1 MKLTQ
6 MFWLANR
13 NFVQHKR
20 RSLLLVLGLAVWF
33 ALVLTMWLWLTGF
46 ERSYQHFAS
55 LATGGKVVVQASNGL
70 GLTTGSS
77 TSGTA
82 TAGSDAVTADSGTKV
97 ADLDAMVA
105 DLEQFGA
112 RIISTQAD
120 ATSSEV
126 VLPPEVVAGAIEVDP
141 SQAPATAAPVL
152 VTVSQGRNW
161 LGQDSDPW
169 PATAAGKREYYEQ
182 LREALIGHTFTS
194 ENGAEYFVVGLAPGD
209 AGIGNFSFNQLAIDN
224 FNVLNPLLEGIAAP
238 SAATLL
244 LDNGQMATWERG
256 ESRDLA
262 AEIEYL
268 ENLGIDVGDVSFTMD
283 TVVAEFADVTAAQVY
298 LWGGQ
303 GQFAR
308 VSDDR
313 AYTYSANV
321 VAGPS
326 PETGVQFA
334 SWRLVALGIT
344 VLAVVLAVVLV
355 LLMGARQVSQDQ
367 AKIQRYLR
375 LGATPG
381 QVRAVYSLYFLELM
395 LLVLALAWLLASG
408 VVLGFSAINQELLST
423 QALLAF
429 SLPEAPTVIW
439 YGVGTPTVVVS
450 GLVIL
455 QAPLLIL
462 LSWRKFY
469 LK

>member
-55 LATGGKVVVQASNGL
+55 QATGGKVVVQATNQL
-70 GLTTGSS
+70 NTTGD
-77 TSGTA
+77 G
-82 TAGSDAVTADSGTKV
+82 AVV

-105 DLEQFGA
+105 DLEKFGA
-112 RIISTQAD
+112 RIISTETE
-120 ATSSEV
+120 ATTSEA
-126 VLPPEVVAGAIEVDP
+126 VLPPGMVTGAIEVDP
-141 SQAPATAAPVL
+141 SEAPATAAPVL
-152 VTVSQGRNW
+152 VTVSQGMSW
-161 LGQDSDPW
+161 LGQSGDPW
-169 PATAAGKREYYEQ
+169 PTTAAGKREYYER
-182 LREALIGHTFTS
+182 LREALIGHTFTA

-209 AGIGNFSFNQLAIDN
+209 AGIGNFSFNQLASDN
-224 FNVLNPLLEGIAAP
+224 FNVLNPLLEEIAAP
-238 SAATLL
+238 SVATLL

-283 TVVAEFADVTAAQVY
+283 TVVAEFTDVTAAQVY

-313 AYTYSANV
+313 AYTYSVNV

-326 PETGVQFA
+326 PEIGVQFA
-334 SWRLVALGIT
+334 FWRLVALGIT
-344 VLAVVLAVVLV
+344 VVAVVLAVVLV

-367 AKIQRYLR
+367 AKIQHYLR

-408 VVLGFSAINQELLST
+408 VVLGFSAANQELLST

-429 SLPEAPTVIW
+429 SLPTAPMVVW
-439 YGVGTPTVVVS
+439 CGVGTQAVVVNA
-450 GLVIL
+450 LIIL
-455 QAPLLIL
+455 QAPLLTFL
-462 LSWRKFY
+462 LWRKFY
-469 LK
+469 LR

>member
-6 MFWLANR
+6 MFWLSNR

-46 ERSYQHFAS
+46 EQSYQHFAS
-55 LATGGKVVVQASNGL
+55 QATGGKVVVQATNQLSA
-70 GLTTGSS
+70 TGD
-77 TSGTA
+77 GA
-82 TAGSDAVTADSGTKV
+82 AV
-97 ADLDAMVA
+97 ADLDAMVT
-105 DLEQFGA
+105 DLEKFGA
-112 RIISTQAD
+112 RIISTETE
-120 ATSSEV
+120 ATTSEV
-126 VLPPEVVAGAIEVDP
+126 VLSPEMVAGGIEVSP
-141 SQAPATAAPVL
+141 SEAPATAAPVL
-152 VTVSQGRNW
+152 VTVSQGMSW
-161 LGQDSDPW
+161 LGQSGDPW
-169 PATAAGKREYYEQ
+169 PTTATGKREYYEQ
-182 LREALIGHTFTS
+182 LREALIGHTFTA

-209 AGIGNFSFNQLAIDN
+209 AGLGNFSLNQVESDN
-224 FNVLNPLLEGIAAP
+224 FDVLNPLLEQISAP
-238 SAATLL
+238 SATSLL
-244 LDNGQMATWERG
+244 LNNGQMATWERG

-262 AEIEYL
+262 TEIEYL
-268 ENLGIDVGDVSFTMD
+268 ENLGIDVGNVSFTMD
-283 TVVAEFADVTAAQVY
+283 TVVAEFTNVTAAEAY

-313 AYTYSANV
+313 AYTYSVSV

-344 VLAVVLAVVLV
+344 VVAVVIAVVLV
-355 LLMGARQVSQDQ
+355 LLMGSRQVSQDQ

-395 LLVLALAWLLASG
+395 LLVLVLAWLLASG
-408 VVLGFSAINQELLST
+408 VVLGFSTANQELLST

-439 YGVGTPTVVVS
+439 YGVGIPALAVS
-450 GLVIL
+450 ALIIL
-455 QAPLLIL
+455 QAPLLAL
-462 LSWRKFY
+462 LFWRKFCA
-469 LK
+469 

>member
-55 LATGGKVVVQASNGL
+55 QATGGKVVVQATNQLS
-70 GLTTGSS
+70 TTGD
-77 TSGTA
+77 G
-82 TAGSDAVTADSGTKV
+82 AVV
-97 ADLDAMVA
+97 ADLDAMVT
-105 DLEQFGA
+105 DLEKFGA
-112 RIISTQAD
+112 RIISTETE
-120 ATSSEV
+120 ATTSET
-126 VLPPEVVAGAIEVDP
+126 VLPPGMVTGAIEVDP

-238 SAATLL
+238 SVVTLL
-244 LDNGQMATWERG
+244 LDNGQMATWGRG

-308 VSDDR
+308 VSDGR
-313 AYTYSANV
+313 AYTYSVNV

-326 PETGVQFA
+326 PEIGVQFA

-381 QVRAVYSLYFLELM
+381 QVRAVYGLYFLELM
-395 LLVLALAWLLASG
+395 LLVLALAWLLASV
-408 VVLGFSAINQELLST
+408 VVLGFSAINQGLLST

-429 SLPEAPTVIW
+429 SLPTAPTVVW
-439 YGVGTPTVVVS
+439 YGVGTPVLVVS

>member
-13 NFVQHKR
+13 NFTQHKR
-20 RSLLLVLGLAVWF
+20 RSLLLILGLAVWF
-33 ALVLTMWLWLTGF
+33 ALVLIVWLWLTGC
-46 ERSYQHFAS
+46 EQSYQHFAGQ
-55 LATGGKVVVQASNGL
+55 ATEGKVVVRATNGL
-70 GLTTGSS
+70 AMPIG
-77 TSGTA
+77 A
-82 TAGSDAVTADSGTKV
+82 DDASDLV

-105 DLEQFGA
+105 DLEKFGA
-112 RIISTQAD
+112 RIISTETE
-120 ATSSEV
+120 ATTSEV
-126 VLPPEVVAGAIEVDP
+126 VLSPEMVAGAIEVSP
-141 SQAPATAAPVL
+141 SEAPATAAPVL
-152 VTVSQGRNW
+152 VTASQGRNW
-161 LGQDSDPW
+161 LGQSDDPW
-169 PATAAGKREYYEQ
+169 PATAAGKRGYYEQ
-182 LREALIGHTFTS
+182 LREALIGHTFTA
-194 ENGAEYFVVGLAPGD
+194 EDGAEYFVVGLAPGD
-209 AGIGNFSFNQLAIDN
+209 AGLGNLSFNQVARDN
-224 FNVLNPLLEGIAAP
+224 FNVLNPLLEGISAP
-238 SAATLL
+238 SATDLL

-256 ESRDLA
+256 EVRDP
-262 AEIEYL
+262 AEEL
-268 ENLGIDVGDVSFTMD
+268 EFFESLGLDVGGMSTSMD
-283 TVVAEFADVTAAQVY
+283 AVVAEFTGIKAAEAY

-313 AYTYSANV
+313 AYTYSVSV

-334 SWRLVALGIT
+334 ALRLVALGIT
-344 VLAVVLAVVLV
+344 VVAVVLAVVLV
-355 LLMGARQVSQDQ
+355 LLMGSRQVSQDQ

-375 LGATPG
+375 LGATSG
-381 QVRAVYSLYFLELM
+381 QVRAVYSLYFLELI
-395 LLVLALAWLLASG
+395 LLVLVLAWLLASG
-408 VVLGFSAINQELLST
+408 VVLGFSVVNQELLST

>member
-1 MKLTQ
+1 MKLAQ

-13 NFVQHKR
+13 NFTQHKR

-33 ALVLTMWLWLTGF
+33 ALVLIMWLWLTGC
-46 ERSYQHFAS
+46 EQSYQHFAGQ
-55 LATGGKVVVQASNGL
+55 ATEGRVVVQATNNLAMPIG
-70 GLTTGSS
+70 
-77 TSGTA
+77 A
-82 TAGSDAVTADSGTKV
+82 DDASDMVT
-97 ADLDAMVA
+97 DLEAMVA
-105 DLEQFGA
+105 DLEKFGA
-112 RIISTQAD
+112 RIISAEAD
-120 ATSSEV
+120 VISSEV

-141 SQAPATAAPVL
+141 SAAPATAAPVL
-152 VTVSQGRNW
+152 VIASQGRNW
-161 LGQDSDPW
+161 LGQSDDPW
-169 PATAAGKREYYEQ
+169 PATAAGKQEAYAQ
-182 LREALIGHTFTS
+182 LREALIGQTFTAA
-194 ENGAEYFVVGLAPGD
+194 NGAEYFVVGLAPGD
-209 AGIGNFSFNQLAIDN
+209 AGLGNLSFNQVARDN
-224 FNVLNPLLEGIAAP
+224 FNVLNPLLEGISAP
-238 SAATLL
+238 SATDLL

-256 ESRDLA
+256 EACDLA
-262 AEIEYL
+262 AEMEYF
-268 ENLGIDVGDVSFTMD
+268 ESLGIDVGSLSTSIDM
-283 TVVAEFADVTAAQVY
+283 VVAEFADLSAAEAY

-308 VSDDR
+308 MSDDR
-313 AYTYSANV
+313 AYTYSVSV

-344 VLAVVLAVVLV
+344 VVAVVIAVVLV
-355 LLMGARQVSQDQ
+355 LLMGVRQVSQDQ

-375 LGATPG
+375 LGATSG
-381 QVRAVYSLYFLELM
+381 QVRAVYGLYFLELI
-395 LLVLALAWLLASG
+395 LLVLVLAWLLASG
-408 VVLGFSAINQELLST
+408 VVLGFSVVNQELLST

-439 YGVGTPTVVVS
+439 CGVGIPALAVS

>member
-55 LATGGKVVVQASNGL
+55 LATGGKVVVQATNQL
-70 GLTTGSS
+70 NTTGD
-77 TSGTA
+77 G
-82 TAGSDAVTADSGTKV
+82 AVV

-105 DLEQFGA
+105 DLEKFGA
-112 RIISTQAD
+112 RIVSTETE
-120 ATSSEV
+120 ATTSEV

-182 LREALIGHTFTS
+182 LREALIGHTFTA

-209 AGIGNFSFNQLAIDN
+209 AGIGNFSFNQLASDN
-224 FNVLNPLLEGIAAP
+224 FNVLNPLLEEIAAP
-238 SAATLL
+238 SVATLL

-262 AEIEYL
+262 AEIEYF

-283 TVVAEFADVTAAQVY
+283 TVVAEFTDVTAAQVY

-308 VSDDR
+308 MSDDR
-313 AYTYSANV
+313 AYTYSVNV

-326 PETGVQFA
+326 PEIGVQFA

-381 QVRAVYSLYFLELM
+381 QVRAVYGLYFLELM

-429 SLPEAPTVIW
+429 SLPTAPTVVW
-439 YGVGTPTVVVS
+439 YGVGIPALVVS

>member
-13 NFVQHKR
+13 NFTRHKR

-33 ALVLTMWLWLTGF
+33 ALVLIMWLWLTGC
-46 ERSYQHFAS
+46 EQSYQHFAGQ
-55 LATGGKVVVQASNGL
+55 ATEGRVVVQATNNL
-70 GLTTGSS
+70 AMLI
-77 TSGTA
+77 GTDDA
-82 TAGSDAVTADSGTKV
+82 SDMV

-105 DLEQFGA
+105 DLEKFGA
-112 RIISTQAD
+112 RIISTEAD

-126 VLPPEVVAGAIEVDP
+126 VLPPETVAGAIEVDP
-141 SQAPATAAPVL
+141 SAAPATAAPVL
-152 VTVSQGRNW
+152 VTASQGRNW
-161 LGQDSDPW
+161 LGQSDDPW
-169 PATAAGKREYYEQ
+169 PATAVGKQKAYAE
-182 LREALIGHTFTS
+182 LREALIGHTFTA

-209 AGIGNFSFNQLAIDN
+209 AGLGNLSFNQVARDN
-224 FNVLNPLLEGIAAP
+224 FNVLNPLLEGISAP
-238 SAATLL
+238 SATDLL

-256 ESRDLA
+256 EVRDLA
-262 AEIEYL
+262 AEL
-268 ENLGIDVGDVSFTMD
+268 EFFESLGLDVGGMSTSMD
-283 TVVAEFADVTAAQVY
+283 AVVAEFADIKAAEAY

-313 AYTYSANV
+313 AYTYSV
-321 VAGPS
+321 SVIAGPS
-326 PETGVQFA
+326 PEIGVQFA

-344 VLAVVLAVVLV
+344 VVAVVLAVVLA
-355 LLMGARQVSQDQ
+355 LLMGVRQVSQDQ

-375 LGATPG
+375 LGATSG
-381 QVRAVYSLYFLELM
+381 QVRAVYGLYFLELI
-395 LLVLALAWLLASG
+395 LLVLVLAWLLASG
-408 VVLGFSAINQELLST
+408 VVLGFSVVNQELLST

-439 YGVGTPTVVVS
+439 CGVGIPALAVS

>member
-6 MFWLANR
+6 MFWLASR

-55 LATGGKVVVQASNGL
+55 QATGGKVVVQATNQLS
-70 GLTTGSS
+70 TTGD
-77 TSGTA
+77 G
-82 TAGSDAVTADSGTKV
+82 AVV
-97 ADLDAMVA
+97 ADLDAMVT
-105 DLEQFGA
+105 DLEKFGA
-112 RIISTQAD
+112 RIISTETE
-120 ATSSEV
+120 ATTSEA
-126 VLPPEVVAGAIEVDP
+126 VLPPGMVTGAIEVDP
-141 SQAPATAAPVL
+141 SEAPATAAPVL
-152 VTVSQGRNW
+152 VTVSQGMSW
-161 LGQDSDPW
+161 LGQSGDPW
-169 PATAAGKREYYEQ
+169 PTTAAGKREYYEQ
-182 LREALIGHTFTS
+182 LREALIGHTFTT

-209 AGIGNFSFNQLAIDN
+209 AGIGNFSFNQLARDN
-224 FNVLNPLLEGIAAP
+224 YDVLNPLLEGISAP
-238 SAATLL
+238 YATSLL
-244 LDNGQMATWERG
+244 LDNGQMATWQRG
-256 ESRDLA
+256 EVRDLA
-262 AEIEYL
+262 TDLEYL
-268 ENLGIDVGDVSFTMD
+268 EDLGVDIGGMPTTLD
-283 TVVAEFADVTAAQVY
+283 TVVAEFADLAAAEAY

-308 VSDDR
+308 MGDDR
-313 AYTYSANV
+313 DYTYSVSV

-334 SWRLVALGIT
+334 ALRLIALGIT
-344 VLAVVLAVVLV
+344 VVFVVIAVVLV
-355 LLMGARQVSQDQ
+355 LLMGVRQVSQDQ

-375 LGATPG
+375 LGATSG
-381 QVRAVYSLYFLELM
+381 QVRAVYGLYFLELL
-395 LLVLALAWLLASG
+395 LLVLVLAWLLASG
-408 VVLGFSAINQELLST
+408 VVLGFSVVNQELLST

-439 YGVGTPTVVVS
+439 CGVGIPALAVS
-450 GLVIL
+450 GLVVL

>member
-55 LATGGKVVVQASNGL
+55 LATGGKVVVQATNQL
-70 GLTTGSS
+70 NTTGD
-77 TSGTA
+77 G
-82 TAGSDAVTADSGTKV
+82 AVV

-105 DLEQFGA
+105 DLEKFGA
-112 RIISTQAD
+112 RIVSTETE
-120 ATSSEV
+120 ATTSEA
-126 VLPPEVVAGAIEVDP
+126 VLPPGMVTGAIEVDP
-141 SQAPATAAPVL
+141 SEAPATAAPVL
-152 VTVSQGRNW
+152 VTVSQGMSW
-161 LGQDSDPW
+161 LGQSGDPW
-169 PATAAGKREYYEQ
+169 PTTAAGKREYYEQ
-182 LREALIGHTFTS
+182 LREALIGHTFTA

-209 AGIGNFSFNQLAIDN
+209 AGIGNFSFNQLASDN
-224 FNVLNPLLEGIAAP
+224 FNVLNPLLEEIAAP
-238 SAATLL
+238 SVATLL

-262 AEIEYL
+262 AEIEYF

-283 TVVAEFADVTAAQVY
+283 TVVAEFTDATAAQVY

-313 AYTYSANV
+313 AYTYSVNV

-326 PETGVQFA
+326 PEIGVQFA

-344 VLAVVLAVVLV
+344 ILAVVLAVVLV

-367 AKIQRYLR
+367 AKIQHYLR

-381 QVRAVYSLYFLELM
+381 QVRAVYGLYFLELM

-408 VVLGFSAINQELLST
+408 VALGFSAINQGLLST

-429 SLPEAPTVIW
+429 SLPTAPTVVW
-439 YGVGTPTVVVS
+439 YGVGTPVLVVS

>member
-55 LATGGKVVVQASNGL
+55 QATGGKVVVQATNQL
-70 GLTTGSS
+70 NTTGD
-77 TSGTA
+77 G
-82 TAGSDAVTADSGTKV
+82 AVV

-105 DLEQFGA
+105 DLEKFGA
-112 RIISTQAD
+112 RIISTETE
-120 ATSSEV
+120 ATTSEA
-126 VLPPEVVAGAIEVDP
+126 VLPPGMVTGAIEVDP
-141 SQAPATAAPVL
+141 SEAPATAAPVL
-152 VTVSQGRNW
+152 VTVSQGMGW
-161 LGQDSDPW
+161 LGQSGDPW
-169 PATAAGKREYYEQ
+169 PTTAAGKREYYEQ
-182 LREALIGHTFTS
+182 LREALIGHTFTA

-209 AGIGNFSFNQLAIDN
+209 AGIGNFSFNQVARDN
-224 FNVLNPLLEGIAAP
+224 YDVLNPLLEGISAP
-238 SAATLL
+238 YATSLL
-244 LDNGQMATWERG
+244 LDNGQIATWQRG
-256 ESRDLA
+256 EVRDLA
-262 AEIEYL
+262 TDLEYL
-268 ENLGIDVGDVSFTMD
+268 EDLGVDIGGMPTTLD
-283 TVVAEFADVTAAQVY
+283 TVVAEFADLATAEAY

-313 AYTYSANV
+313 AYTYSVNV

-326 PETGVQFA
+326 PEIGVQFA
-334 SWRLVALGIT
+334 SLKLIALGFT
-344 VLAVVLAVVLV
+344 VVFSVIAMVLV
-355 LLMGARQVSQDQ
+355 LLMGARLVEQDR

-381 QVRAVYSLYFLELM
+381 QVRAVYGLYFLELM

-408 VVLGFSAINQELLST
+408 VVLGFSAANQELLST

-429 SLPEAPTVIW
+429 SLPTAPTVVW
-439 YGVGTPTVVVS
+439 YGVGIPALVVS

>member
-13 NFVQHKR
+13 NFTQHKR

-33 ALVLTMWLWLTGF
+33 ALVLIMWLWLTGC
-46 ERSYQHFAS
+46 EQSYQHFAGQ
-55 LATGGKVVVQASNGL
+55 ATEGRVVVQATNSLAMSIG
-70 GLTTGSS
+70 
-77 TSGTA
+77 A
-82 TAGSDAVTADSGTKV
+82 DDASDVV
-97 ADLDAMVA
+97 ANLEAMVA
-105 DLEQFGA
+105 DLEKFGA
-112 RIISTQAD
+112 RIISTEAET
-120 ATSSEV
+120 TSSEV
-126 VLPPEVVAGAIEVDP
+126 VLPPETVAGAIEVDP
-141 SQAPATAAPVL
+141 SAAPATAAPVL
-152 VTVSQGRNW
+152 ARASEGRNW
-161 LGQDSDPW
+161 LGQGDDPW
-169 PATAAGKREYYEQ
+169 PATAAGKREAYEQ
-182 LREALIGHTFTS
+182 LREALIGQTFTVA
-194 ENGAEYFVVGLAPGD
+194 NGAEYFVVGLAPGD
-209 AGIGNFSFNQLAIDN
+209 AGIGNLSFNQVARDN
-224 FNVLNPLLEGIAAP
+224 FNVLNPLLEGVSAP
-238 SAATLL
+238 SATDLL

-262 AEIEYL
+262 AEMEYF
-268 ENLGIDVGDVSFTMD
+268 ESLGINVGGLSTSIDV
-283 TVVAEFADVTAAQVY
+283 VVAEFADSSAAEAY

-308 VSDDR
+308 MGDDR
-313 AYTYSANV
+313 DYTYSVSV

-334 SWRLVALGIT
+334 ALRLIALGIT
-344 VLAVVLAVVLV
+344 VVFVVIAVVLV
-355 LLMGARQVSQDQ
+355 LLMGVRQVSQDQ

-375 LGATPG
+375 LGATSG
-381 QVRAVYSLYFLELM
+381 QVRAVYGLYFLELI
-395 LLVLALAWLLASG
+395 LLVLVLAWLLASG
-408 VVLGFSAINQELLST
+408 VVLGFSVVNQELLST

>member
-55 LATGGKVVVQASNGL
+55 QATGGKVVVQATNQLS
-70 GLTTGSS
+70 TTGD
-77 TSGTA
+77 G
-82 TAGSDAVTADSGTKV
+82 AVV

-105 DLEQFGA
+105 DLEKFGA
-112 RIISTQAD
+112 RIISTETE
-120 ATSSEV
+120 ATTSEA
-126 VLPPEVVAGAIEVDP
+126 VLPPGMVTGAIEVDP
-141 SQAPATAAPVL
+141 SEAPATAAPVL
-152 VTVSQGRNW
+152 VTVSQGMSW
-161 LGQDSDPW
+161 LGQSGDPW
-169 PATAAGKREYYEQ
+169 PTTAAGKREYYEQ
-182 LREALIGHTFTS
+182 LREALIGHTFTA

-209 AGIGNFSFNQLAIDN
+209 AGIGNFSFNQLARDN
-224 FNVLNPLLEGIAAP
+224 YDVLNPLLEGISAP
-238 SAATLL
+238 YATSLL
-244 LDNGQMATWERG
+244 LDNGQMATWQRG
-256 ESRDLA
+256 EVRDLA
-262 AEIEYL
+262 TDLEYL
-268 ENLGIDVGDVSFTMD
+268 EDLGVDIGGMPTTLD
-283 TVVAEFADVTAAQVY
+283 TVVAEFADLAAAEAY

-308 VSDDR
+308 VSDNR
-313 AYTYSANV
+313 AYTYSVNV

-326 PETGVQFA
+326 PEIGVQFA
-334 SWRLVALGIT
+334 SLKLIALGFT
-344 VLAVVLAVVLV
+344 VVFSVIAMVLV
-355 LLMGARQVSQDQ
+355 LLMGARLVEQDR

-408 VVLGFSAINQELLST
+408 VVLGFSAANQELLST

-429 SLPEAPTVIW
+429 SLPTAPMVVW
-439 YGVGTPTVVVS
+439 CGVGTQAVVVNA
-450 GLVIL
+450 LIIL
-455 QAPLLIL
+455 QAPLLTFL
-462 LSWRKFY
+462 LWRKF
-469 LK
+469 

>member
-55 LATGGKVVVQASNGL
+55 QATGGKVVVQATNQLS
-70 GLTTGSS
+70 TTGD
-77 TSGTA
+77 GA
-82 TAGSDAVTADSGTKV
+82 AV
-97 ADLDAMVA
+97 ADLDAMVT
-105 DLEQFGA
+105 DLEKFGA
-112 RIISTQAD
+112 RIISIETE
-120 ATSSEV
+120 ATTSEV
-126 VLPPEVVAGAIEVDP
+126 VLSPEMVTGAIEVDP
-141 SQAPATAAPVL
+141 SEAPATAAPVL
-152 VTVSQGRNW
+152 VTVSQGMSW
-161 LGQDSDPW
+161 LGQSGDPW
-169 PATAAGKREYYEQ
+169 PTTAAGKREYYEQ
-182 LREALIGHTFTS
+182 LREALIGHTFTA
-194 ENGAEYFVVGLAPGD
+194 ENGAEYFVVGLAPGN
-209 AGIGNFSFNQLAIDN
+209 AGIGNFSFNQLASDN
-224 FNVLNPLLEGIAAP
+224 FNVLNPLLEEIAAP
-238 SAATLL
+238 YATSLL
-244 LDNGQMATWERG
+244 LDNGQIATWQRG
-256 ESRDLA
+256 EVRDLA
-262 AEIEYL
+262 TDLEYL
-268 ENLGIDVGDVSFTMD
+268 EDLGVDIGGMPTTLD
-283 TVVAEFADVTAAQVY
+283 TVVAEFADLATAEAY

-313 AYTYSANV
+313 AYTYSVNV

-326 PETGVQFA
+326 PEIGVQFA
-334 SWRLVALGIT
+334 SWRLAALGIT

-429 SLPEAPTVIW
+429 SLPTAPTVVW
-439 YGVGTPTVVVS
+439 YGVGTPVLVVS